1 MRSDNKRRPNRQGE
15 AHTPESVEQDR
26 QLEAELPVVEPVLT
40 PVGETPAAELSDLIM
55 QPQEIIPEVDP
66 ELNSKPEPATIE
78 PVIELNPESFSWDA
92 PQKSRFSMPK
102 INIGDYTWNIR
113 RSLSNAAERLK
124 DKMPSIRPRT
134 YNLRK
139 YIPSVDVSSMLD
151 NLVANKPTVFETE
164 NLATISPVLRY
175 ASNNRKKAGIIAA
188 MAVSGILVSYAAFSK
203 PESSVPPPLITTS
216 TTIDTMKNNLLEY
229 KSTVNAEVPV
239 LEIAPATSIEEVG
252 LEEVLSNY
260 TSKEIEAAGA
270 KKGYEG
276 ILNLLFGDRFKDK
289 KINKYKSAEEDALS
303 TLLYGNKDAMIVPKG
318 DARDKNADRIRDDL
332 TKDTLM
338 KKVAPYVKK
347 DSPVATPETEA
358 TKITQSETLEN
369 VTATTAAHPMFILN
383 NLDFTIVSTYN
394 PSAYQSTLLEGTVGK
409 TYTMREARSG
419 ALSAMVEH
427 GCAVTGQKTLS
438 NGNIRLSYDKEAVT
452 AFATAYGGI
461 SEKYAKRLIRQEALS
476 A

>member
-15 AHTPESVEQDR
+15 SHTPESVEQDR

-40 PVGETPAAELSDLIM
+40 PVVETPAAELSDLVT
-55 QPQEIIPEVDP
+55 QPQKAVPEVDP
-66 ELNSKPEPATIE
+66 ELNTKPEPAVIE

-102 INIGDYTWNIR
+102 LNIGDYAWNIR
-113 RSLSNAAERLK
+113 KSISNAAERVI
-124 DKMPSIRPRT
+124 DKMSSIHLSK

-151 NLVANKPTVFETE
+151 NLVANKPAVFETE
-164 NLATISPVLRY
+164 NLSTRSPVLKY

-188 MAVSGILVSYAAFSK
+188 MAITGIFVSYAAFSK
-203 PESSVPPPLITTS
+203 PESSVPAPLLAKS
-216 TTIDTMKNNLLEY
+216 TAIDTMRNSLVEY

-239 LEIAPATSIEEVG
+239 LEPSLAASIEEVG
-252 LEEVLSNY
+252 LEEVLGNY
-260 TSKEIEAAGA
+260 TSQEIEAAGA

-276 ILNLLFGDRFKDK
+276 VLNLLFGDRFKDK

-303 TLLYGNKDAMIVPKG
+303 TLLYGDKDAMIVPKG
-318 DARDKNADRIRDDL
+318 DSRDKNADRIRDDL

-347 DSPVATPETEA
+347 DSPAATPEAKAAE
-358 TKITQSETLEN
+358 ITQSETLEN
-369 VTATTAAHPMFILN
+369 ITATTTAHPMFILN
-383 NLDFTIVSTYN
+383 NIDFTIVSTYN
-394 PSAYQSTLLEGTVGK
+394 SPAYQPTSLEGTVGK
-409 TYTMREARSG
+409 NYSLREARSG
-419 ALSAMVEH
+419 AVNAMVEY

-438 NGNIRLSYDKEAVT
+438 NGNIRLSYDKEAVA
-452 AFATAYGGI
+452 AFANTYGV
-461 SEKYAKRLIRQEALS
+461 SEKHAKKLIRQEAL
-476 A
+476 AV